1 MALGPTPFPNLAHL
15 MLGFE
20 GVSVKHDDFVAFCV
34 LQSLLGGGGSFR
46 FAFQHYLIHLL
57 RLI

>member
-15 MLGFE
+15 VLGFE
-20 GVSVKHDDFVAFCV
+20 GVSVKDDDFVTYCV

-46 FAFQHYLIHLL
+46 
-57 RLI
+57 